1 MSWYNFIPCAQVGH
15 GPGPGHWWGTGMMP
29 FGGIGMIVVFIFAA
43 AIIFLL
49 LRLLRNLP
57 PPSDKRSPSQES
69 ALDILKKRYARGE
82 INDEEFTRMK
92 KDLDGY

>member
-29 FGGIGMIVVFIFAA
+29 FGGIGMIVVLIFAA

-57 PPSDKRSPSQES
+57 PPSDKKSSSEES

-82 INDEEFTRMK
+82 INEEEFTRMK
-92 KDLDGY
+92 KNLGD